1 MRKMNDRSRFGL
13 KDYNCVIPHSDKFA
27 GVGDKLKGVLHR
39 GPIDQLLRQ
48 PLHTL
53 GYNRNLLHFS
63 CIAELRTE
71 STEGHFEKRIF
82 RGGDAMQL
90 HADPITL

>member
-13 KDYNCVIPHSDKFA
+13 KNNNCVIPHSDELA
-27 GVGDKLKGVLHR
+27 GVGDKLKRVLHR
-39 GPIDQLLRQ
+39 GAIDQLLRQ
-48 PLHTL
+48 PLQTP
-53 GYNRNLLHFS
+53 GDDRRLLHLT

-82 RGGDAMQL
+82 SIPEL
-90 HADPITL
+90 YN